1 MFKLFINADDFGL
14 CEPVN
19 DAILDLAQLGALQST
34 TVMVNMPYAEA
45 ARELLAVDGFQVG
58 LHVTLTEGRPVAA
71 VDKVASLVDA
81 EGRFFDS
88 VVFRK
93 RLKAR
98 KIQEA
103 EIDFEIEAQW
113 QRLCGILGRAPSH
126 IDSHQNVHK
135 QRSVLQAFLRFGH
148 RHPDCGVRNPNRYVF
163 DTKTKNAKLMPS
175 WSYSL
180 RSANMRQFFTDLYL
194 RNAGR
199 QLKKVF
205 HAPDG
210 ELHAAN
216 FKKLELLEAIQAG
229 RFSTASGS
237 GYVEVACHPATTTE
251 GLGSDKLGE
260 KRVQEYHC
268 MRDPQFAK
276 NLVKPKAVF

>member
-1 MFKLFINADDFGL
+1 MNLFLNADDFGL
-14 CEPVN
+14 TTGVN
-19 DAILDLAQLGALQST
+19 DAILELARMGALQAT

-45 ARELLAVDGFQVG
+45 AHELLSVAGFHVG
-58 LHVTLTEGRPVAA
+58 LHVTLTEGRPVAV
-71 VDKVASLVDA
+71 VDKVASLVGA

-93 RLKAR
+93 RLKAGQIR
-98 KIQEA
+98 EA
-103 EIDFEIEAQW
+103 EMDFEIEAQW

-135 QRSVLQAFLRFGH
+135 QRSVLRAFLRFGH
-148 RHPDCGVRNPNRYVF
+148 RHQGCGVRNPNRYIF
-163 DTKTKNAKLMPS
+163 DTKIKNAKLMPS

-180 RSANMRQFFTDLYL
+180 RSGNIRRFFTDLYL

-216 FKKLELLEAIQAG
+216 FKKLDLLEAIRAG
-229 RFSTASGS
+229 QFSTASGN
-237 GYVEVACHPATTTE
+237 GYFEVACHPATMAE
-251 GLGSDKLGE
+251 GLGNDKLGE

-268 MRDPQFAK
+268 MKSSQFVA
-276 NLVKPKAVF
+276 NLNAV